1 LNKRLKKK
9 RSKPPPTETQGI
21 VVVPAEDFLESG
33 VDSYFVR
40 MKSENEN
47 DCIYTIRKDGEK
59 EGTLCRID
67 RIVNWSIDKLT
78 GVPPKTGVY
87 KVRKNGR
94 RITLSKFRLR

>member
-1 LNKRLKKK
+1 MNKRLKKK
-9 RSKPPPTETQGI
+9 HSKPPPQETYQS
-21 VVVPAEDFLESG
+21 AEDFLENG
-33 VDSYFVR
+33 VDAHLTR
-40 MKSENEN
+40 MKSSDEKNH
-47 DCIYTIRKDGEK
+47 IYTIRKDGEK

-94 RITLSKFRLR
+94 RITLSKFRPR